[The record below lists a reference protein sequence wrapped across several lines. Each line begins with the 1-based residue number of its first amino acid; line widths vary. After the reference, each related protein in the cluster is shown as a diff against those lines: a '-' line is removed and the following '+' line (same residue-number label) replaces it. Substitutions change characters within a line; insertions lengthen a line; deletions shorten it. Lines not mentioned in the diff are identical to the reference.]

1 MKKMLVILLIGIF
14 GGFSLA
20 YGQNWRAENDKI
32 EKEQMNGKLDTEQ
45 AVKKA
50 HSMWKKYM
58 DPIKI
63 GMTRDEVLKL
73 TGLPDSIETVTMR
86 GKVFERWLIYKWGQ
100 DLFPVY
106 FYFQNDMLVIKKEG
120 GE

>member
-1 MKKMLVILLIGIF
+1 MKKILVILLIGIF
-14 GGFSLA
+14 GGFSLV

-63 GMTRDEVLKL
+63 GMTKDEVFKL
-73 TGLPDSIETVTMR
+73 TGRPDDIHSITTKHGILEQWEFVKEGWSTL
-86 GKVFERWLIYKWGQ
+86 GS
-100 DLFPVY
+100 VY
-106 FYFQNDMLVIKKEG
+106 FYFKNGILVTMQD
-120 GE
+120 